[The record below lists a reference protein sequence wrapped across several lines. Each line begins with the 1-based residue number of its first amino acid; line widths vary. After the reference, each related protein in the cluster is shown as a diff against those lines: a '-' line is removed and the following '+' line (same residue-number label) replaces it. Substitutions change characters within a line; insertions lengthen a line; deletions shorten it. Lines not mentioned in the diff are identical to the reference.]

1 MGDYIYIVEMMS
13 YSSFLYIYPENSDGA
28 WDILG
33 AFSTF
38 DKAFKRIQT
47 LSPLVHKSS
56 IYSKYEYIDDSCRE
70 FTHYRIKKIIV
81 ID

>member
-1 MGDYIYIVEMMS
+1 MTDYIYIVERMS

-38 DKAFKRIQT
+38 DRAFKHIQSI
-47 LSPLVHKSS
+47 SPLVHKSS
-56 IYSKYEYIDDSCRE
+56 KYSRYEYIDDSCRE
-70 FTHYRIKKIIV
+70 FTCYRIKKV
-81 ID
+81 KLID